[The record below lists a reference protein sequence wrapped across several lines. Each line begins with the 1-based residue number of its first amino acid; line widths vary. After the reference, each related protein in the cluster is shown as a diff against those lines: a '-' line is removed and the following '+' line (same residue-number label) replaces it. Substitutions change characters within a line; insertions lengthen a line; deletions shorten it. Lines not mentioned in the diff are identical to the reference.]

1 MRDQGHGAGETIQY
15 DHMAVT
21 YSLIGIDDML
31 DQSNH
36 SVVSH
41 FCRRVRIRSKTLSR
55 DHGGRDVLIHDA
67 VPAGDAKFANGY
79 WYVHYLAEPL
89 TVRATVR
96 PTDQILVLLD
106 RGRTA

>member
-21 YSLIGIDDML
+21 YSLIGIDDIL
-31 DQSNH
+31 DRSNP
-36 SVVSH
+36 
-41 FCRRVRIRSKTLSR
+41 FRRLAFLPGKNPLQTLSR
-55 DHGGRDVLIHDA
+55 EHGGRDVLIHDA

-79 WYVHYLAEPL
+79 WYLHYLAEPL
-89 TVRATVR
+89 TVRATV
-96 PTDQILVLLD
+96 PQTDQILVLLD